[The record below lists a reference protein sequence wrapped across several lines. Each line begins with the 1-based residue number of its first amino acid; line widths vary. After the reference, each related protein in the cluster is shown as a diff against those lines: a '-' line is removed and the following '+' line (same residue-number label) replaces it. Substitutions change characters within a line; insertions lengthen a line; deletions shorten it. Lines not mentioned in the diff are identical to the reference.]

1 MTYMTENTAGF
12 SGGSD
17 RLFRELVE
25 SSQELFF
32 QIDTEG
38 RYLYLN
44 PAWEKNFGYPL
55 AEMIGHFFFD
65 FQPFET
71 RQRDLSRMAEIMN
84 QPSFHQYETILLHK
98 DGTPRHILFSGKRV
112 FTDSGRLLGTQ
123 GFGYDITERKK
134 AEEEVRISAAQ
145 LRVFITNAPTA
156 IAMFDSGLR
165 YLAYSDRWLEDYG
178 LGKQNL
184 IGRHHY
190 DVFPSIRE
198 NEFWKSIHSRCLA
211 GESLKKEEDTF
222 VGAGGNQE
230 WLRWDVRPWFLP
242 SGEIG
247 GILMLTESIT
257 ARRQVELELRASE
270 ERYRNLADMGFESIF
285 IHENDVIV
293 DLNRTLL
300 ELLRYDSK
308 EEIIGKKGLELVV
321 APQSR
326 ELIRER
332 LRARTTGPSEV
343 WCIRKDGSQFLA
355 ETQAREITY
364 QGRPMRLVNI
374 RNITARKQAEEA
386 IAAEKERLAV
396 TLQSIG
402 DGVIATDTAGCVM
415 IMNTVAENLTGWP
428 QHEAMG
434 LPLNQVFQ
442 IVHEI
447 SRLPCEN
454 PVDKVFATGDT
465 IELANHTLLISRDG
479 TERVIADSG
488 APIRS
493 AEGKTLGVVLVFR
506 DMTEKQKLIVA
517 AQRTQKLESLGILAG
532 GIAHDFNNLLSG
544 IFGYIDIAHA
554 KCKEE
559 TLSAYLA
566 KAMATIER
574 ARGLTHQLLT
584 FAKGG
589 VPIRQTQA
597 LFPFVEETVN
607 FVLSGSSVTSRFEVA
622 PNLRPCDFD
631 RNQIGQVFDN
641 LAINAQQ
648 AMPNGGVLLVRAE
661 NMRLKTNQVDGL
673 PEGEYVRISF
683 SDTGIGIPP
692 EIISR
697 IFDPFF
703 TTKQKGSGLGLATCY
718 SILNQHDGNIE
729 VESESGKGTVFH
741 VYLPTSPNVPA
752 TESKPALREVKG
764 RGRFLLMDDEA
775 VIRETLGEM
784 LRMVG
789 FEVITF
795 AEGKAVIDYLKQT
808 PQGLQG
814 ISAIMLDLTVPG
826 GMGGREA
833 MVEIRKIS
841 SDIPIFVSSGY
852 GDDPVM
858 AEPEKFGIAG
868 SIGKPFRRAALLE
881 LLQKHLG

>member
-1 MTYMTENTAGF
+1 MTENTAGF

-17 RLFRELVE
+17 RLFRDLVE
-25 SSQELFF
+25 SSQELFY
-32 QIDTEG
+32 QVDIDG

-44 PAWEKNFGYPL
+44 PAWEKALGFPL
-55 AEMIGHFFFD
+55 SEMIGHHFFD
-65 FQPFET
+65 FQPAEI
-71 RQRDLSRMAEIMN
+71 RQRDLARMAELMN
-84 QPSFHQYETILLHK
+84 QPSFHQYETIMLHR
-98 DGTPRHILFSGKRV
+98 DGSPRNILFSGKQV
-112 FTDSGRLLGTQ
+112 LSEKGRLLGTQ
-123 GFGYDITERKK
+123 GIGYDITERKL

-145 LRVFITNAPTA
+145 LRVFISNAPTA

-198 NEFWKSIHSRCLA
+198 NDFWKDVHLRCLA
-211 GESLKKEEDTF
+211 GETIKKEEDTF
-222 VGAGGNQE
+222 VGADGKQE
-230 WLRWDVRPWFLP
+230 WLRWDVRPWYLP

-257 ARRQVELELRASE
+257 ARRRVELELRASE
-270 ERYRNLADMGFESIF
+270 ERYRNLADMGFEAIF
-285 IHENDVIV
+285 IHENDVII
-293 DLNRTLL
+293 DLNRTLI

-308 EEIIGKKGLELVV
+308 EEIIGKKGAEFVV

-326 ELIRER
+326 RHILER
-332 LRARTTGPSEV
+332 LKMRTTGPTEV
-343 WCIRKDGSQFLA
+343 WCVRKDGTQFLG

-364 QGRPMRLVNI
+364 QGKPMRLVNI
-374 RNITARKQAEEA
+374 RDITARKQAEEA
-386 IAAEKERLAV
+386 VAAEKERLSV

-402 DGVIATDTAGCVM
+402 DGVIATDTAGCVVV
-415 IMNTVAENLTGWP
+415 MNTVAETLTGWP
-428 QHEAMG
+428 QHEALG
-434 LPLNQVFQ
+434 LPLSRVFQ

-447 SRLPCEN
+447 SREPCEN
-454 PVDKVFATGDT
+454 PVDKVFATGDI

-493 AEGKTLGVVLVFR
+493 ADGKTLGVVLVFR
-506 DMTEKQKLIVA
+506 DMTEKQKLIAA

-532 GIAHDFNNLLSG
+532 GIAHDFNNLLGG
-544 IFGYIDIAHA
+544 IYGYIDIAHA
-554 KCKEE
+554 KSRDNAL
-559 TLSAYLA
+559 TDYLA
-566 KAMATIER
+566 KAMATIDR

-607 FVLSGSSVTSRFEVA
+607 FVLSGSSVTSRFDVVPDLKA
-622 PNLRPCDFD
+622 CDFD
-631 RNQIGQVFDN
+631 RNQIGQVIDN

-648 AMPNGGVLLVRAE
+648 AMPQGGTLFVSAANV
-661 NMRLKTNQVDGL
+661 RLKANQVQGLLDGD
-673 PEGEYVRISF
+673 YVRISIR
-683 SDTGIGIPP
+683 DTGIGIPT

-718 SILNQHDGNIE
+718 SILNQHEGSIE
-729 VESESGKGTVFH
+729 VESDPGKGTTFH
-741 VYLPTSPNVPA
+741 IYLPTSLNAPIMEA
-752 TESKPALREVKG
+752 KPDAKEVKG
-764 RGRFLLMDDEA
+764 KGRFLLMDDEE

-789 FEVITF
+789 YEVITF
-795 AEGKAVIDYLKQT
+795 AEGKAVIDYLRNS
-808 PQGLQG
+808 PEGLKG
-814 ISAIMLDLTVPG
+814 IAAIMLDLTVPG

-841 SDIPIFVSSGY
+841 SDLPIFVSSGY

-858 AEPEKFGIAG
+858 AEPEKFGITG

-881 LLQKHLG
+881 LLQNHLG